1 MPHITLY
8 YSVLLLLIQDYSLI
22 AEKKKKK
29 GQKSKQSTSNAY
41 QLISQILTKI
51 YEAIS
56 YKHFSISS

>member
-22 AEKKKKK
+22 AEKKKK